1 MYILILQ
8 NVKIYSNSV
17 LFYIKQ
23 LSDCY
28 LKKQIASLFILV
40 LLIMLFID
48 LENNS
53 NDKTMTNSNT
63 SYIEN
68 DKVSILV
75 LRTLIMPVIT

>member
-1 MYILILQ
+1 
-8 NVKIYSNSV
+8 
-17 LFYIKQ
+17 
-23 LSDCY
+23 
-28 LKKQIASLFILV
+28 
-40 LLIMLFID
+40 MLFID

-75 LRTLIMPVIT
+75 LLTLIMPVITQNLYIYVDKNTLWFY